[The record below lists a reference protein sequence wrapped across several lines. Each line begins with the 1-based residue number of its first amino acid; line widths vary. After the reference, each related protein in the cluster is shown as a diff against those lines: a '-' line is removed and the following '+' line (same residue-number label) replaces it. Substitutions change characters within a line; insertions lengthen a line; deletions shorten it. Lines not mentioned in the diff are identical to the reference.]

1 MRDPYLY
8 KDIDVMKNK
17 LNIKNQEKLES
28 AEAALTLSK
37 LLQITDFENG
47 SFTIEKLKSIHKHI
61 FGDIYEW
68 GGEFRKVNIEKSE
81 RVLNG
86 LSVKYSDHRN
96 VEKDA
101 KKVIDKLNS
110 GNNWSNLSLE
120 QKAEK
125 LSKLTAELWRV
136 HCFRE
141 GNTRTTITFIELFA
155 KSKGIEID
163 KTLLKSNSAYVRDS
177 LVLSSI
183 DEYSQGEYLTRIIKD
198 SIVPIQGDNI
208 RKKIIDIYIKKF
220 PAIKNISDKAAKILD
235 KLNVEHGKNLSIQ
248 EIKELYNK
256 AGKKLECTYNDK
268 ELQEFRN
275 LTDVVE
281 ELKKSKLKLNQDQA
295 HEKSKLE
302 KSKDIEL
309 MDL

>member
-8 KDIDVMKNK
+8 KDINVMKNK
-17 LNIKNQEKLES
+17 LNIKDKEKLES
-28 AEAALTLSK
+28 AEAAITVSK

-47 SFTIEKLKSIHKHI
+47 SFSIEKLKAIHRHI

-68 GGEFRKVNIEKSE
+68 AGEFRKMNIEKSE

-86 LSVKYSDHRN
+86 LSIKYSDYRN

-101 KKVIDKLNS
+101 KKIIDKFNS
-110 GNNWSNLSLE
+110 VNNWSKLSLD
-120 QKAEK
+120 QQAEK

-163 KTLLKSNSAYVRDS
+163 KTLLKNNSSYVRDS

-183 DEYSQGEYLTRIIKD
+183 DEYSEGEYLTRIIKD
-198 SIVPIQGDNI
+198 SIVPIQGDNL
-208 RKKIIDIYIKKF
+208 RKRIIDVYIKKF
-220 PAIKNISDKAAKILD
+220 PAIKNISHKTAKILD
-235 KLNVEHGKNLSIQ
+235 KLNREHGKNLSIQ
-248 EIKELYNK
+248 EVKDLYKK
-256 AGKKLECTYNDK
+256 AGKKLEGIYDDK
-268 ELQEFRN
+268 ELQEFKN
-275 LTDVVE
+275 LTDVIE
-281 ELKKSKLKLNQDQA
+281 DLKKAKLKLNQDQA
-295 HEKSKLE
+295 HEKSKLQ
-302 KSKDIEL
+302 KLKDIEL
-309 MDL
+309 TT

>member
-8 KDIDVMKNK
+8 KDINVMKNK
-17 LNIKNQEKLES
+17 LNIKEQEKLES
-28 AEAALTLSK
+28 AEAAITLSK

-47 SFTIEKLKSIHKHI
+47 SFNIKKLKSINKHI

-68 GGEFRKVNIEKSE
+68 AGEFRKMNIEKSE

-86 LSVKYSDHRN
+86 LSVKYSDYKN

-101 KKVIDKLNS
+101 EKVIDKLNS
-110 GNNWSNLSLE
+110 VNNWSKLSLD
-120 QKAEK
+120 QQAEK

-163 KTLLKSNSAYVRDS
+163 KTLLKNNSSYVRDS
-177 LVLSSI
+177 LVLYSI
-183 DEYSQGEYLTRIIKD
+183 DEYSEGEYLTRIIKD

-220 PAIKNISDKAAKILD
+220 PAIKNISDKTAKIFD
-235 KLNVEHGKNLSIQ
+235 RLNVEHGKNLSIQ
-248 EIKELYNK
+248 EIKDLYKK
-256 AGKKLECTYNDK
+256 AGTKIEGVYNSK

-275 LTDVVE
+275 LTDVME
-281 ELKKSKLKLNQDQA
+281 DLKKAKLKLSQDQA
-295 HEKSKLE
+295 HEKSKLQ
-302 KSKDIEL
+302 KLKDIEL
-309 MDL
+309 TK